1 MTKKNEGA
9 KDKPKRDAVKSSLA
23 TLVGKTVPKMTKSEQ
38 ETLLIVIGQVVGIL
52 DADGVVKALK

>member
-1 MTKKNEGA
+1 MTKKIEGA